1 MNLDTIWQLDATA
14 QAALIA
20 AGAISARELIE
31 ATAARIER
39 LDPALNAVAHL
50 DLDAALAQAQGASGP
65 FAGVPCLAKDV
76 LAWPGMPATM
86 GSRLFARHV
95 PTEHVPYTARMAAS
109 GLVCLGKTTTSEL
122 GLLGSTETRQAGVTR
137 NPWGPDWSAGGSSGG
152 SAAAVAAGLVPL
164 AHASD
169 GGGSIRLPAA
179 LNGVFGFKPSR
190 GATAPSM
197 PGGNAYAAL
206 TSDHCL
212 TRSVRDSAAF
222 LAATALDPAQAVSPG
237 PVGPLR
243 IGVYTHDAL
252 GQPAAPESLAAVEA
266 AAALCAALGHHVE
279 PIAPPAVSAEAL
291 AHAFFVV
298 AGAAVTEVCGMMAGF
313 LGRAPGEGELEPFT
327 RALAAWFAGLP
338 ADGLAAAQATLD
350 AQGRAMRAFL
360 TEVDVALCPTAGGAR
375 LPLGHLAPHL
385 PRDVLVRRTTTL
397 AGFTAFHNPAGA
409 PAMSVPL
416 HWTAAG
422 LPVGCQ
428 FAARPGAD
436 ATLLRLA
443 YQLEAAQPWADRWP
457 DCAR

>member
-1 MNLDTIWQLDATA
+1 MNLDTVWQLDATA

-20 AGAISARELIE
+20 AGDITARELIE

-39 LDPALNAVAHL
+39 LDPHLNAVTHV
-50 DLDAALAQAQGASGP
+50 DLEGALARAEIATGP

-76 LAWPGMPATM
+76 LGYPGMPATM

-95 PTEHVPYTARMAAS
+95 PAAHVPYTARMDAA
-109 GLVCLGKTTTSEL
+109 GFVCLGKTATSEM
-122 GLLGSTETRQAGVTR
+122 GLLGSTETLLAGVTR
-137 NPWGPDWSAGGSSGG
+137 NPWGADLSAGGSSGG

-164 AHASD
+164 AYASD

-179 LNGVFGFKPSR
+179 LNGVFGFKPSG
-190 GATAPSM
+190 GATVLSM
-197 PGGNAYAAL
+197 PAANDYAAL

-222 LAATALDPAQAVSPG
+222 LAATAVESGPMIGPAPI
-237 PVGPLR
+237 GPLR
-243 IGVYTHDAL
+243 IGVYTTDAR
-252 GQPAAPESLAAVEA
+252 GRPATPEARAAVA
-266 AAALCAALGHHVE
+266 AAAERCAALGHHVE
-279 PIAPPAVSAEAL
+279 EIAPPAVSAEAL

-298 AGAAVTEVCGMMAGF
+298 AGAAVSEVATMMAGM
-313 LGRAPGEGELEPFT
+313 LGRPVDSGEFEPFT
-327 RALAAWFAGLP
+327 LALQRWFAGLP
-338 ADGLAAAQATLD
+338 ADSLAAAQARLA

-360 TEVDVALCPTAGGAR
+360 SEVDVALCPTVGGPR

-385 PRDVLVRRTTTL
+385 PRETLIERTTVL

-416 HWTAAG
+416 HWTADG

-443 YQLEAAQPWADRWP
+443 YQLEAAHPWAEHWP
-457 DCAR
+457 ALAG